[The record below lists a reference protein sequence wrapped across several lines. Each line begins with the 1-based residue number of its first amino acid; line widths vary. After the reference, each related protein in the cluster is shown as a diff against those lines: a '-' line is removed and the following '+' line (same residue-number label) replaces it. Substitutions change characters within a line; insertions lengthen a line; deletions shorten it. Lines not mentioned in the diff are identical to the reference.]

1 MYSTRKDR
9 ARVATAPWST
19 TICASTAIRRADR
32 ALGRVYDDALRPAGL
47 ATTQYSLLSIISR
60 APKPLT
66 LGDLAAAQVMDRT
79 TLSHNLAPLV
89 RDGLVRLT
97 PGHDRRTR
105 IVALTPDG
113 EAALDQ
119 ARPLWRAAQDRVAQA
134 TGDDRLQRLLDD
146 LADLIERVRDL
157 DAPAKGTIQ

>member
-1 MYSTRKDR
+1 MPT
-9 ARVATAPWST
+9 TPAPWST

-32 ALGRVYDDALRPAGL
+32 ALSRVYDEALRPTGL

-60 APKPLT
+60 APHPLN
-66 LGDLAAAQVMDRT
+66 LGDLATAQVMDRT

-89 RDGLVRLT
+89 RDGLVRLA

-105 IVALTPDG
+105 IVALTPAG
-113 EAALDQ
+113 ETALAV
-119 ARPLWRAAQDRVAQA
+119 ARPLWREAQDRVEQV

-146 LADLIERVRDL
+146 LADLVARVRGL
-157 DAPAKGTIQ
+157 DTHSGAA